1 MSPEG
6 TTYGGRYVVLERIG
20 VGGMAE
26 VYRARDE
33 LLGREVAVKVLS
45 ERLSQDRAFVER
57 FRREAQAAANLN
69 HPNIVS
75 LYDYGSADSASY
87 IVMEF
92 IDGPSLAEV
101 LSSDGRLTP
110 ERAAE
115 IGADVAK
122 ALERAHS
129 AGIVHRDIKPGNIM
143 MTSSGQTKVTDFGI
157 ARAVGGDADQTMT
170 QTGMVIGTAAYL
182 SPEQAQGQSVDARS
196 DVYSLGVVLYEML
209 AGRAPFV
216 GETPLSIAYKH
227 VRETPEPLN
236 SLNPDVPTELVAI
249 VNKALAKNPDNR
261 YAHAGELGE
270 DLQRFLAGQTV
281 LATPLLP
288 AETAVASAATGTQV
302 IRQTDIFEEPTEEKS
317 RAGAYVVG
325 ALLILALFGLLAYFL
340 ANNLFGGEEA
350 DVEQVQVPRVVGME
364 EDEAVDEL
372 EELGFDV
379 EVEREENKKP
389 EGTVIEQDPRPGD
402 EVDPESTVTI
412 VVSEGPAD
420 VQVPDLTGDTEE
432 EARAALK
439 AEGLKL
445 GEVIEE
451 ENEAVEEGTVFD
463 QDPSADSIVA
473 SGTKVDITIA
483 AAPATT
489 EVPSVLG
496 FTQEDAEAALA
507 AAELVPNVVTEPS
520 EEEAGIVIDQD
531 PVGGS
536 EAAPGDE
543 VVIVVSEGPE
553 EPEERE
559 MPNVIGQDADAAE
572 EFLEAE
578 YGLTVTQAEEVE
590 ACAQPPG
597 TVCRQEPEPGTPVV
611 EGDSAVLY
619 VMPGEASIGAL
630 WAWLFLVPF
639 A

>member
-1 MSPEG
+1 MSTEG

-57 FRREAQAAANLN
+57 FRREAQSAANLN

-75 LYDYGSADSASY
+75 LYDYGSTESASY

-92 IDGPSLAEV
+92 IDGPALSEV

-115 IGADVAK
+115 IGVDVAK

-143 MTSSGQTKVTDFGI
+143 MTTTGQTKVTDFGI
-157 ARAVGGDADQTMT
+157 ARAIGGDADQTMT

-182 SPEQAQGQSVDARS
+182 SPEQAQGQPVDARS

-227 VRETPEPLN
+227 VREQPEPLT
-236 SLNPDVPTELVAI
+236 SLNPDVPKELVAI

-261 YAHAGELGE
+261 YMHAGELGE

-281 LATPLLP
+281 HATPLLP
-288 AETAVASAATGTQV
+288 AETAVASVATGTQV
-302 IRQTDIFEEPTEEKS
+302 IRQTDVYEEPEEENS
-317 RAGAYVVG
+317 RAAAYVIG

-340 ANNLFGGEEA
+340 ANNLFGGEDE
-350 DVEQVQVPRVVGME
+350 VQQVAVPRVIGME
-364 EDEAVDEL
+364 EEEAVADL
-372 EELGFDV
+372 EALGF
-379 EVEREENKKP
+379 EVEIDREENKKD
-389 EGTVIEQDPRPGD
+389 EGTVIAQDPRAGD
-402 EVDPESTVTI
+402 EIDENSTVTI

-420 VQVPDLTGDTEE
+420 VEVPDLEGSTEG
-432 EARAALK
+432 EAKDLLK
-439 AEGLKL
+439 AAGLKL
-445 GEVIEE
+445 GEVTET
-451 ENEAVEEGTVFD
+451 ENEEVEEGTVFD

-473 SGTKVDITIA
+473 SGTKVDITVA
-483 AAPATT
+483 AAPETT

-496 FTQEDAEAALA
+496 LSQEDAEAKLT
-507 AAELVPNVVTEPS
+507 AAELETDVVTEPS
-520 EEEAGIVIDQD
+520 EEEAGTVIAQD

-536 EAAPGDE
+536 EAAPGD
-543 VVIVVSEGPE
+543 VVRITVSEGPE
-553 EPEERE
+553 EPEERA
-559 MPNVIGQDADAAE
+559 MPNVIGEDADSAE
-572 EFLEAE
+572 EFLESE
-578 YGLTVTQAEEVE
+578 YGLKVTQEEESE

-611 EGDSAVLY
+611 EGDNAVLY
-619 VMPGEASIGAL
+619 VMPGDASLGAL
-630 WAWLFLVPF
+630 WAWLFSVPF